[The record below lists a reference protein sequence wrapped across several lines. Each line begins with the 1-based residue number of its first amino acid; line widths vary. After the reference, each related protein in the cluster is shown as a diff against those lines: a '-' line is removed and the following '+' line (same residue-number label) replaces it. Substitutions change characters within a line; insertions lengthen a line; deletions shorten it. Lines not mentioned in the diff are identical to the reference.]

1 MSVEKYRMALAGLL
15 HDIGKFAQRA
25 GEQVTSEWSEGKTRR
40 DFKYQHALH
49 TWHFVNKH
57 VPKEFDIGLLA
68 AYHHA
73 PQNAEQRLI
82 RLADQLSAG
91 ERDSGDTARDDGDR
105 KAHPKQLHPIF
116 AQITLNGQAHPEAG
130 KHDRFFLPLG
140 ELRLEEKRIFPEQ
153 APMTEEEVW
162 RTYDEMWKAFT
173 KAAERLK
180 ASVEAGEMDLP
191 AYVEAMQA
199 LMMRYT
205 WSIPAAYWKTYADT
219 SLYDHS
225 RMTAA
230 LAVALADFDD
240 AQIGA
245 LNHNWQMK
253 GGEMWDKPV
262 ALLVGGDISGVQ
274 NFIYTISSKG
284 AAKALR
290 GRSFY
295 LQLLT
300 EAVLRFVLRE
310 LGLPTTSVIYSGGGH
325 FFLLAPLSAE
335 EELPEI
341 QAAISRKLLTHHGTS
356 LYLALGS
363 AKVPLAGFRLGRFTD
378 YWGLMQKNL
387 QEAKSRRYA
396 ELGLTMHEW
405 VFAVPKDGGGDKH
418 CVVCGADDV
427 HLTPWN
433 EEKGEG
439 DAESPMICS
448 QCRSYVEDLGAD
460 LPRTTYL
467 RWHWGKPQ
475 DTSRKTFVEALQAF
489 GAEIQLV
496 KRDKKSGKVE
506 VVEAAPGDTLWALD
520 DPEGNWPRGSE
531 TAARWLRYTVNQIPM
546 EGEQPITFDKLQEKS
561 GSGFERLGVVRMDV
575 DNLGD
580 MFKDGFKRKKKDGS
594 EENIATLSR
603 LSALSSAMSLYFE
616 GWVKRIIARDGRD
629 TLVYAVYAGG
639 DDVFLLG
646 PWDVMPDVALDIE
659 REFEAYTRHPGLHLS
674 GGMAFINGKY
684 PVYQA
689 AEDAGEAEEVA
700 KARKITKNGKV
711 IEEKNAFAFLNIAWR
726 WDEFER
732 LKKKK
737 EELVQLVKGT
747 EEASGSPKSILML
760 LRLLAQ
766 MESEAASNR
775 GRPVWGRWMWMAAY
789 HLTRSAERYDRK
801 NPTLAQAMRKMR
813 KEFEENQYRDLPQWG
828 AAARWAQLLL
838 RKGK

>member
-1 MSVEKYRMALAGLL
+1 MGKNGDLYRIALAGLL

-25 GEQVTSEWSEGKTRR
+25 GEQVAAEWSEGKTQQ

-49 TWHFVNKH
+49 TWHFGNKY
-57 VPKEFDIGLLA
+57 VPKGFGIGVLA

-73 PQNAEQRLI
+73 PRNAEQRLI

-91 ERDSGDTARDDGDR
+91 ERDSGKDRDDSDR
-105 KAHPKQLHPIF
+105 KVHPKQLHPIF
-116 AQITLNGQAHPEAG
+116 TRLELAESPHPNPNGLYLPLKPLALQEDVIFPQENPLPEGKVWQTYEAMWHAFCKEAG
-130 KHDRFFLPLG
+130 QLQSLPL
-140 ELRLEEKRIFPEQ
+140 E
-153 APMTEEEVW
+153 
-162 RTYDEMWKAFT
+162 
-173 KAAERLK
+173 
-180 ASVEAGEMDLP
+180 

-199 LMMRYT
+199 LLQRYT
-205 WSIPAAYWKTYADT
+205 WCVPSAYFDAEPDV

-230 LAVALADFDD
+230 LAVCLRDFGDEQIEALYR
-240 AQIGA
+240 G
-245 LNHNWQMK
+245 WQAK

-310 LGLPTTSVIYSGGGH
+310 LGLPTTNVIYSGGGH
-325 FFLLAPLSAE
+325 FFLLAPLSTE

-363 AKVPLAGFRLGRFTD
+363 AKVPLAGFRLGQFTD
-378 YWGLMQKNL
+378 YWGMMQKSL

-396 ELGLTMHEW
+396 ELGGGMHKQ

-427 HLTPWN
+427 HLTPWKD
-433 EEKGEG
+433 EKGES
-439 DAESPMICS
+439 DAEAPMICS
-448 QCRSYVEDLGAD
+448 QCRSYVEKLGAD
-460 LPRTTYL
+460 LPKAAYL
-467 RWHWGKPQ
+467 HWRWIEPQ
-475 DTSRKTFVEALQAF
+475 DTPRSTFAAVLKAF
-489 GAEIQLV
+489 GAEIKIV
-496 KRDKKSGKVE
+496 KTDDKAE
-506 VVEAAPGDTLWALD
+506 IAPGDTLWALD

-546 EGEQPITFDKLQEKS
+546 EGVQPITFDKLQEKS
-561 GSGFERLGVVRMDV
+561 RGGFERLGVVRMDV

-580 MFKDGFKRKKKDGS
+580 VFKSGLGKK
-594 EENIATLSR
+594 ATLSR

-616 GWVKRIIARDGRD
+616 GWVKQIIARNGRD
-629 TLVYAVYAGG
+629 ALVYAVYAGG

-684 PVYQA
+684 PIYQA
-689 AEDAGEAEEVA
+689 AEDAGEAEGVA

-711 IEEKNAFAFLNIAWR
+711 IEEKDAFAFLNTAWR
-726 WDEFER
+726 WDEFES
-732 LKKKK
+732 LKKKQ

-760 LRLLAQ
+760 LRSLAQ
-766 MESEAASNR
+766 MESEAAR
-775 GRPVWGRWMWMAAY
+775 GQERPVWGRWMWMAAY
-789 HLTRSAERYDRK
+789 HLTRGAERYDTK
-801 NPTLAQAMRKMR
+801 NPTLAQTMRKMR

>member
-1 MSVEKYRMALAGLL
+1 MSTNQYRIALAALL

-25 GEQVTSEWSEGKTRR
+25 GESINRSWDDETRR
-40 DFKYQHALH
+40 EFRYHHALH
-49 TWHFVNKH
+49 TWHFIEKH
-57 VPKEFDIGLLA
+57 VPAEFKVGVLA

-73 PQNAEQRLI
+73 PKNAEQRLI

-105 KAHPKQLHPIF
+105 KAPPKQLHPIF
-116 AQITLNGQAHPEAG
+116 AQIALNGQPHPEAG
-130 KHDRFFLPLG
+130 KHNRFFLPLG
-140 ELRLEEKRIFPEQ
+140 ELRLEEERIFPQSE
-153 APMTEEEVW
+153 PMAEEAVW
-162 RTYDEMWKAFT
+162 RTYAEMWEAFT
-173 KAAERLK
+173 TAAERLK
-180 ASVEAGEMDLP
+180 TSVEAGEMDLP

-205 WSIPAAYWKTYADT
+205 WSIPAAYWETYADT

-230 LAVALADFDD
+230 LAVCLANFDD
-240 AQIGA
+240 AQIEA
-245 LNHNWQMK
+245 LNHDWQMNS
-253 GGEMWDKPV
+253 GEMWDKQV

-310 LGLPTTSVIYSGGGH
+310 LGLPTTNVIYSGGGH

-363 AKVPLAGFRLGRFTD
+363 AKVPLAGFRLSQFTD
-378 YWGLMQKNL
+378 YWGMMQKSL

-396 ELGLTMHEW
+396 ELGGGMHKQ

-427 HLTPWN
+427 HLTPWKD
-433 EEKGEG
+433 EKGEG
-439 DAESPMICS
+439 DAEAPMICS
-448 QCRSYVEDLGAD
+448 QCRSYVEKLGAD
-460 LPRTTYL
+460 LPKAAYL
-467 RWHWGKPQ
+467 HWRWIEPQ
-475 DTSRKTFVEALQAF
+475 DTPRSTFAAVLKAF
-489 GAEIQLV
+489 GAEIKIV
-496 KRDKKSGKVE
+496 KPDDKAE
-506 VVEAAPGDTLWALD
+506 IAPGDTLWALD

-580 MFKDGFKRKKKDGS
+580 VFKSGLGKK
-594 EENIATLSR
+594 ATLSR

-616 GWVKRIIARDGRD
+616 GWVKRIIARNGRD
-629 TLVYAVYAGG
+629 ALVYAVYAGG

-659 REFEAYTRHPGLHLS
+659 REFEAYTRHPGMHLS

-684 PVYQA
+684 PIYQA
-689 AEDAGEAEEVA
+689 AEDAGEAEGVA
-700 KARKITKNGKV
+700 KARKVLKNGKV
-711 IEEKNAFAFLNIAWR
+711 IEEKNAFAFLNTAWR
-726 WDEFER
+726 WDEFES
-732 LKKKK
+732 LKKKQ

-760 LRLLAQ
+760 LRSLAQ
-766 MESEAASNR
+766 MESEAAR
-775 GRPVWGRWMWMAAY
+775 GQERPVWGRWMWMAAY
-789 HLTRSAERYDRK
+789 HLTRGAERYDTK
-801 NPTLAQAMRKMR
+801 NPTLAQTMRKMR